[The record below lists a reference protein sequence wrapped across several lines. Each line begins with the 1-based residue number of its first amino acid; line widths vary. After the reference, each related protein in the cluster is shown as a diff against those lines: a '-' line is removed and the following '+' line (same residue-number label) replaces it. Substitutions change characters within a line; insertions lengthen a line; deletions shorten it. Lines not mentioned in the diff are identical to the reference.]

1 MDRFYVMKWN
11 PWMDLRIIFMT
22 IPAVALSRG
31 AH

>member
-1 MDRFYVMKWN
+1 